1 MMTSE
6 TADPVQWQEIR
17 QILDEEVN
25 RLPDKLRLAFVLFH
39 FEHHSMAEVA
49 NLLGSTVPTVGTWL
63 QRSREKLAGGLKR
76 RGVVFGATT
85 IAALLS
91 EQLLAETVPDAFVAA
106 TVQTVADVSA
116 VGLTGCTP
124 LVAALVKAGTVG
136 GLSKTVLVAS
146 SLVMLAVSV
155 PLVVFWS
162 VPSWETRNS
171 ADFPLL
177 QGEWRQV
184 SHEQDGGPV
193 NALPKIETEE
203 TLRISG
209 RNFRRT
215 QKLADGRVLER
226 ERGTFVLDNSQKPAT
241 IDFSM
246 FQGTGHGIYE
256 LDGDTLTVC
265 VTRSGGP
272 RPSELETTKND
283 NRILSR
289 YKREE

>member
-39 FEHHSMAEVA
+39 FEHHPMAEVA

-116 VGLTGCTP
+116 DGLTGC
-124 LVAALVKAGTVG
+124 
-136 GLSKTVLVAS
+136 
-146 SLVMLAVSV
+146 
-155 PLVVFWS
+155 
-162 VPSWETRNS
+162 
-171 ADFPLL
+171 
-177 QGEWRQV
+177 Q
-184 SHEQDGGPV
+184 
-193 NALPKIETEE
+193 
-203 TLRISG
+203 
-209 RNFRRT
+209 RT
-215 QKLADGRVLER
+215 
-226 ERGTFVLDNSQKPAT
+226 
-241 IDFSM
+241 
-246 FQGTGHGIYE
+246 
-256 LDGDTLTVC
+256 GD
-265 VTRSGGP
+265 
-272 RPSELETTKND
+272 
-283 NRILSR
+283 
-289 YKREE
+289 